1 MQGCFEDFSR
11 ERMKPR
17 FFLLFAALLALTSL
31 VAQVGITSFDRHGEL
46 TWTNAVSN
54 ATYRV
59 EWAGSA
65 AGPWNTFDALTNLTL
80 LSATINT
87 VTATVPTFY
96 RVVWTDAPPYAGTYE
111 YRGYDEEGNLV
122 VTGRLWLAGSTGS
135 GRVTG
140 WKELYRVGISTNPV
154 GPQLGTGTLAGGFSD
169 SSVRM
174 DIILNPEIYDN
185 NVSLYGRLIG
195 NTYKGSW
202 EWVTVLSP
210 LVRGTF
216 TAVKLDAP
224 PPPPANPLGIWD
236 YKAWGG
242 GKTNIISVIVT
253 GQLSFA
259 TSANPVTGS
268 WLFNKRLPSFTTTHL
283 LGQGDITN
291 AVLSTNELSIFL
303 QTADGSL
310 TLEGQMAGDFY
321 GGIWQGTGSA
331 GSDQGDFLARRTPN
345 GARTNGLLNPKMQSG
360 PKRSSSQR

>member
-1 MQGCFEDFSR
+1 
-11 ERMKPR
+11 MKKR
-17 FFLLFAALLALTSL
+17 FLLLFAGLLALTVL
-31 VAQVGITSFDRHGEL
+31 VAQVVITSLDREGEL

-59 EWAGSA
+59 EWATSA
-65 AGPWNTFDALTNLTL
+65 NGPWNRFDALTNLNFI
-80 LSATINT
+80 SATNDS
-87 VTATVPTFY
+87 VSVHVPVSVQVPMFY
-96 RVVWTDAPPYAGTYE
+96 RVVWTDAPPYAGTYD
-111 YRGYDEEGNLV
+111 YRGYDVDGSLV
-122 VTGRLWLAGSTGS
+122 VTGRLYLTGMPGS
-135 GRVTG
+135 GLVMGR
-140 WKELYRVGISTNPV
+140 KELYRVGNSTNPV
-154 GPQLGTGTLAGGFSD
+154 GPQLGTGSVVGGFTD

-174 DIILNPEIYDN
+174 TIILNPEVYDN
-185 NVSLYGRLIG
+185 NVTLRGRLIG

-202 EWVTVLSP
+202 DWVPVLSP
-210 LVRGTF
+210 FVAGAF

-224 PPPPANPLGIWD
+224 PPPPANPLGLWD
-236 YKAWGG
+236 YSGWGG
-242 GKTNIISVIVT
+242 GKTTMYGVIVT

-283 LGQGDITN
+283 VGQGDITN

-331 GSDQGDFLARRTPN
+331 GSGQGGFLARRTPN